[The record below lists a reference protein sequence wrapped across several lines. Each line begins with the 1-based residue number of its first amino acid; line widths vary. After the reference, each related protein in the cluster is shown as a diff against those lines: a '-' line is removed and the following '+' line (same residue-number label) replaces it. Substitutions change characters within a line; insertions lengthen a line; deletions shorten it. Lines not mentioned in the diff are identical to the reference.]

1 MNPGTGERSFCVP
14 DNQAGMILLLCLI
27 FLTALSLLG
36 LTAFADTILQNQLF
50 ANLQETERA
59 KQSALTTLSG
69 AEKWLLELDSPTLEI
84 NTEPCN
90 GYKIHGP
97 GDLPPQPEFEHI
109 SWWIDHGHEAGLD
122 PITGE
127 PASTTTSSGIEP
139 RLWIIEVIHTI
150 PASENPATQ
159 LQVWYRIM
167 ARGSGRTKAVV
178 SVIESIVV
186 RSWPSSDRIHLPGA
200 EISEACPDSGAAKK
214 CGRVAW
220 RELR

>member
-1 MNPGTGERSFCVP
+1 MNPGAGERSFCVP
-14 DNQAGMILLLCLI
+14 ENHAGMVLLFCLI

-36 LTAFADTILQNQLF
+36 LSAFADTVLQNQLF
-50 ANLQETERA
+50 ANLQENERA
-59 KQSALTTLSG
+59 KQSALTTLSW
-69 AEKWLLELDSPTLEI
+69 AETWLLELDSPTLEI
-84 NTEPCN
+84 CTEPCD
-90 GYKIHGP
+90 GLKIHGP
-97 GDLPPQPEFEHI
+97 GDLPPQPEFEDI
-109 SWWIDHGHEAGLD
+109 SWWSDHGHEAGLD

-127 PASTTTSSGIEP
+127 RISTTASSGIDP

-150 PASENPATQ
+150 PASENPAIQ

-167 ARGSGRTKAVV
+167 ARGNGRTKAVV

-186 RSWPSSDRIHLPGA
+186 RSWPSSDNNQLPGA
-200 EISEACPDSGAAKK
+200 EISDTCPDSGSAKK